1 MPLRIRTPL
10 AAACLVGLAAVPTQ
24 AAGPVYTVV
33 FSGVTGALTSAQVL
47 GPTRLEIQERPS
59 MDVRKARHVLKLA
72 FQDDGTNLPG
82 RIRQAMASGDTVSA
96 VITFS
101 ADSGPLAAQYTR
113 LTLGNLSRVAG
124 WNDEDDDPA
133 CEDNGQ
139 IQIRCEYTTFSAQR
153 VAPPPPPG
161 DATGLAGGGTS
172 GDLSTGT
179 AGGGT
184 AQLPGGTTSTST
196 GVATG
201 GTTGTA
207 TGVATGGTTG
217 TTTGTTTLP

>member
-24 AAGPVYTVV
+24 AAGPV
-33 FSGVTGALTSAQVL
+33 FSVAFTSVSGALTQTQVQA
-47 GPTRLEIQERPS
+47 PTRIQIEERPATPT
-59 MDVRKARHVLKLA
+59 RGGRHILKLT

-82 RIRQAMASGDTVSA
+82 RLRQALASGDPVSA
-96 VITFS
+96 VVTFS
-101 ADSGPLAAQYTR
+101 ADSGPLAAQHTR

-133 CEDNGQ
+133 CEDDGQ

-172 GDLSTGT
+172 GETTTG
-179 AGGGT
+179 AVGGDT
-184 AQLPGGTTSTST
+184 AQLP
-196 GVATG
+196 
-201 GTTGTA
+201 
-207 TGVATGGTTG
+207 GGTTG